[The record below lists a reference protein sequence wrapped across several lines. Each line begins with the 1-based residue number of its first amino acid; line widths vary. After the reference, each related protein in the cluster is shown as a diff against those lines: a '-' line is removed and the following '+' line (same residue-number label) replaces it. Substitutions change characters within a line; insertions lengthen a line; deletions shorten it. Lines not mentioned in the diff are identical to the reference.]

1 MAQPLPQHL
10 LEEYE
15 LEEVAAAW
23 TEAVNNLET
32 EDDKPVDNLFSAK
45 QQRLLTRALYS
56 SWTPPAGEEQSD
68 EKRKFLADANVGL
81 FYSPYQPPLVP
92 DFFLSL
98 DVEPHQDWY
107 VKEHRSYFTW
117 EFEKTPDVVVEI
129 VSNQKGEEL
138 GRKLQRYARIG
149 ITYYVVY
156 DPQQLLSKDIVRVYE
171 QGIGKRYR
179 LRKDLQLPNV
189 GLSLTLW
196 HGTFEGHPDA
206 WLRWCDSS
214 GKLIQTGEERATQA
228 DARIASEVSARQE
241 AEARAEQAEAELVKL
256 REEVERLR
264 KPAS

>member
-1 MAQPLPQHL
+1 MAQPLPQNL

-23 TEAVNNLET
+23 TEAINNLET

-45 QQRLLTRALYS
+45 QQTLLKRPLYS

-107 VKEHRSYFTW
+107 VKDHRPYFTW

-156 DPQQLLSKDIVRVYE
+156 DPQQLLSADVIRVYE

-179 LRKDLQLPNV
+179 LRKDLQLPDV

-196 HGTFEGHPDA
+196 QGTFEGHTDT
-206 WLRWCDSS
+206 WLRWCDAS
-214 GKLIQTGEERATQA
+214 GKLIPTGEERAAQ
-228 DARIASEVSARQE
+228 

-264 KPAS
+264 KSAS